1 MKTKLAIS
9 ALYGLLLVALV
20 VSSARSSNLPSA
32 SESSQAQPAR
42 LTISFDIHGRRGL
55 VLFDHKRHEA
65 EINPDP
71 LFPHKSASGVACI
84 GCHHTVEKL
93 TVANHFQKCSTCHK
107 EEGNPDNRED
117 KQGIEL
123 NSRESFHR
131 LCIGC
136 HVAKKISASNERFTN
151 ASFTKCGECHD
162 RNTATPIAARPDEMP
177 LPVEENA
184 APTSRRPGTDE
195 PATTPMESPRGYAG
209 RSTVSQPRQTSSDF
223 IVRSD
228 RWRIGFP
235 DDPRF
240 QKGSLLNPYRQ
251 NVLKGDY
258 PILGQHTFLALTGES
273 DSFIHVRKL
282 PVPSDVSSQRPD
294 SAEFFGRGRQFLFNQ
309 TFVFSVDFFRGDV
322 AFKPIDW
329 RVHITPNFNVNYL
342 HTQENGIVNIDPRR
356 GAARTDAYISLEDA
370 FAEARLGDTTKLI
383 PFLRGRDS
391 SGGRSPY
398 FDTTS
403 IRGGIQPFISDFRG
417 FIFSDTNLGV
427 RLFGNYANNRYQF
440 NVAYFD
446 MLEKDTNSELNT
458 PHFRNQTVLIANL
471 FRQDTLWRGYTSQ
484 FSFHY
489 NNDRPGFHFDENR
502 FLVRPALVGDA
513 APHGIKA
520 AYFGWTGDGHIGPLN
535 IAHALYQ
542 AIGHDTRNPIA
553 GKRTDIN
560 ARMAAAELSVDRDWL
575 RLRGSFFWAS
585 GDDNPTD
592 GTARGFDAILDFPE
606 FAGGKFSFWN
616 SQGIRLTQTGVALV
630 NSDSLL
636 PTLRSSKSEGQANF
650 VNPGLF
656 LYNLGLDAD
665 VTQKV
670 KGIVNLNYLRFHHT
684 ETLETLLFQ
693 PGIRHDIGVDY
704 GVGVQYRP
712 LLSENITLAAGFSSL
727 LPGTGF
733 KDIYSSACSGEGC
746 GARPKALYSAFVR
759 LKFIY

>member
-1 MKTKLAIS
+1 MRVKLAIS
-9 ALYGLLLVALV
+9 SLYGLLLVTLT
-20 VSSARSSNLPSA
+20 VSYARSSALNQA
-32 SESSQAQPAR
+32 SNPSQARNQR
-42 LTISFDIHGRRGL
+42 VRITFDLNGRRGL

-65 EINPDP
+65 EINPDQA
-71 LFPHKSASGVACI
+71 FPHKARAGVACT
-84 GCHHTVEKL
+84 GCHHTVENVTAAKQ
-93 TVANHFQKCSTCHK
+93 FQKCSACHK

-117 KQGIEL
+117 KEGIDL
-123 NSRESFHR
+123 NSREVHHR

-136 HVAKKISASNERFTN
+136 HVSKKISASNERFSN
-151 ASFTKCGECHD
+151 ASFSKCGDCHD
-162 RNTATPIAARPDEMP
+162 RN
-177 LPVEENA
+177 
-184 APTSRRPGTDE
+184 
-195 PATTPMESPRGYAG
+195 ATTPVAATAEQPLPPEEIQPTRPRRVEGELVRTPADPPRGYAG
-209 RSTVSQPRQTSSDF
+209 RSTVASPQQTSSGF
-223 IVRSD
+223 VVRRD

-240 QKGSLLNPYRQ
+240 EKGSLLNPYRQ

-258 PILGQHTFLALTGES
+258 PILGQHNFLVLTGES
-273 DSFIHVRKL
+273 DSLINVRRL
-282 PVPSDVSSQRPD
+282 PLPSDVSSQRPD
-294 SAEFFGRGRQFLFNQ
+294 SAEFFGRGRQFLFGQ
-309 TFVFSVDFFRGDV
+309 TFVLSVDLFHGDA

-329 RVHITPNFNVNYL
+329 RVHVTPNFNFNYL
-342 HTQENGIVNIDPRR
+342 HTEENGIVNIDPRR
-356 GAARTDAYISLEDA
+356 GNTRTDAYIALQDA
-370 FAEARLGDTTKLI
+370 FTEVRLGDTTRLV

-391 SGGRSPY
+391 NKGHSPY

-403 IRGGIQPFISDFRG
+403 VRAGIQPFISDFRG

-427 RLFGNYANNRYQF
+427 RLFGNYASNRYQF
-440 NVAYFD
+440 NAAYFH

-458 PHFRNQTVLIANL
+458 LHFRNQTVFIANL
-471 FRQDTLWRGYTSQ
+471 FRQDTRWKGYSTQ

-520 AYFGWTGDGHIGPLN
+520 AYFGWTGDGHVGRLN
-535 IAHALYQ
+535 ITHALYQ

-553 GKRTDIN
+553 GRRVDIN
-560 ARMAAAELSVDRDWL
+560 AQMAAAELSVDRDWL

-585 GDDNPTD
+585 GDDRPLD
-592 GTARGFDAILDFPE
+592 GTARGFDAILDLPE

-630 NSDSLL
+630 NPDSLL

-650 VNPGLF
+650 VNPGVF

-670 KGIVNLNYLRFHHT
+670 KGVFNLNYLRFHHT

-693 PGIRHDIGVDY
+693 PGIRHDIGLDY

-727 LPGTGF
+727 IPGVGF
-733 KDIYSSACSGEGC
+733 KDIYSSACTGEGC
-746 GARPKALYSAFVR
+746 GAKPKSLYSAFVR
-759 LKFIY
+759 LRFTY